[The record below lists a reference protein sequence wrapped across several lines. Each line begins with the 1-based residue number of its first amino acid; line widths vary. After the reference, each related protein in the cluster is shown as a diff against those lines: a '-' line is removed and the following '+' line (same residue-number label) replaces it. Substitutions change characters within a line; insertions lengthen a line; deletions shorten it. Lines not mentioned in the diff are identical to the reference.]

1 MFNVLLE
8 TAILE
13 GKMKATIKD
22 MTRGN
27 PAKLIFLF
35 AIPLI
40 LGNLFQQ
47 FYMLVDTIVVGQG
60 VGVDALA
67 AIGAA
72 DWINWMVLGLVT
84 GLTQGFS
91 ILFSQLYGA
100 EDYRGLKKA
109 VGNSIKLTAG
119 AAVLFVVVT
128 ELAIDPVLGI
138 LQTPADI
145 FDGAAIYLRILFAGV
160 PIILAYNLAA
170 AILRALG
177 DSKSPL
183 YAMIV
188 AAGVNV
194 GLDLLFVMV
203 FHWGIPGA
211 AGATV
216 IAQGCSFLFCLLRIR
231 KIEILQI
238 SREDLRLKGDLVSS
252 LLRLGLPI
260 MFQNTV
266 ISVGGMVLQ
275 SVINKVG
282 VLFVAGFTATNKLYG
297 MMEMAAISY
306 GFAVTTYVGQN
317 LGAGKYERIKKGVS
331 RAVLMALLTAVLISA
346 VMLIF
351 GKPILSMFISASPEK
366 AAEVLR
372 VAYYYLTIL
381 SVCLPVLYLLHAY
394 LCALRGMGDTLI
406 PLLSGFVEF
415 GMRVL
420 AAKVLPAL
428 LGQTGIFYAEVMA
441 WSGAAVLVAVT
452 YYIRMR
458 KLTGRPGPGTSSS
471 AGPAGK

>member
-1 MFNVLLE
+1 MK
-8 TAILE
+8 TA
-13 GKMKATIKD
+13 IKD
-22 MTRGN
+22 MTQGN
-27 PAKLIFLF
+27 PTKLIFFF

-47 FYMLVDTIVVGQG
+47 LYMLVDTIVVGQG
-60 VGVDALA
+60 VGVQALA

-72 DWINWMVLGLVT
+72 DWLSWMVLGLVT

-100 EDYRGLKKA
+100 KNIRGLKRA

-119 AAVLFVVVT
+119 AAVLFVALT
-128 ELAIDPVLGI
+128 ELAICPVLNL
-138 LQTPADI
+138 LQTPADV
-145 FDGAAIYLRILFAGV
+145 FSDAVLYLRILFAGI
-160 PIILAYNLAA
+160 PIILAYNLGASV
-170 AILRALG
+170 LRALG

-194 GLDLLFVMV
+194 GLDLLFVMG
-203 FHWGIPGA
+203 FHWGIAGA

-216 IAQGCSFLFCLLRIR
+216 IAQGCSFLFCMFRIR
-231 KIEILQI
+231 KVDILQLGA
-238 SREDLRLKGDLVSS
+238 EDLQLNGALVGS

-275 SVINKVG
+275 SVINKAG

-317 LGAGKYERIKKGVS
+317 LGAGQYRRIRKGVF
-331 RAVLMALLTAVLISA
+331 RAIIMAILTAALISA
-346 VMLIF
+346 VMLLF
-351 GKPILSMFISASPEK
+351 GKMILGMFISAEPEQ
-366 AAEVLR
+366 AAEVMR
-372 VAYYYLTIL
+372 VAYHYLFIL
-381 SVCLPVLYLLHAY
+381 SVCLPILYLLHAY
-394 LCALRGMGDTLI
+394 LCALRGMGDTII
-406 PLLSGFVEF
+406 PLISGFVEL

-420 AAKVLPAL
+420 AAKVLPAIW
-428 LGQTGIFYAEVMA
+428 GQEGIFYAEVLA
-441 WSGAAVLVAVT
+441 WAGAVVLGAAA
-452 YYIRMR
+452 YYVRIRRLM
-458 KLTGRPGPGTSSS
+458 KHSISQTEE
-471 AGPAGK
+471 

>member
-1 MFNVLLE
+1 MK
-8 TAILE
+8 TA
-13 GKMKATIKD
+13 IKD
-22 MTRGN
+22 MTQGN
-27 PAKLIFLF
+27 PTKLIFFF

-47 FYMLVDTIVVGQG
+47 LYMLVDTIVVGQG
-60 VGVDALA
+60 VGVQALA

-72 DWINWMVLGLVT
+72 DWLSWMVLGLVT

-100 EDYRGLKKA
+100 KNIRGLKRA

-119 AAVLFVVVT
+119 AAVLFVALT
-128 ELAIDPVLGI
+128 ELAICPVLNL
-138 LQTPADI
+138 LQTPADV
-145 FDGAAIYLRILFAGV
+145 FSDAVLYLRILFAGI
-160 PIILAYNLAA
+160 PIILAYNLGASV
-170 AILRALG
+170 LRALG

-194 GLDLLFVMV
+194 GLDLLFVMG
-203 FHWGIPGA
+203 FHWGIAGA

-216 IAQGCSFLFCLLRIR
+216 IAQGCSFLFCLFRIR
-231 KIEILQI
+231 KVDILQLGA
-238 SREDLRLKGDLVSS
+238 EDLQLNGALVGS

-275 SVINKVG
+275 SVINKAG

-317 LGAGKYERIKKGVS
+317 LGAGQYRRIRKGVF
-331 RAVLMALLTAVLISA
+331 RAIIMAILTAALISA
-346 VMLIF
+346 VMLLF
-351 GKPILSMFISASPEK
+351 GKMILGMFISAEPEQ
-366 AAEVLR
+366 AAEVMR
-372 VAYYYLTIL
+372 VAYHYLFIL

-394 LCALRGMGDTLI
+394 LCALRGMGDTII
-406 PLLSGFVEF
+406 PLISGFVEL

-420 AAKVLPAL
+420 AAKVLPAIW
-428 LGQTGIFYAEVMA
+428 GQEGIFYAEVLA
-441 WSGAAVLVAVT
+441 WAGAVVLGAAA
-452 YYIRMR
+452 YYVRIRRLM
-458 KLTGRPGPGTSSS
+458 KHSISQTEE
-471 AGPAGK
+471 

>member
-1 MFNVLLE
+1 MK
-8 TAILE
+8 TA
-13 GKMKATIKD
+13 IKD
-22 MTRGN
+22 MTQGN
-27 PAKLIFLF
+27 PTKLIFFF

-47 FYMLVDTIVVGQG
+47 LYMLVDTIVVGQG
-60 VGVDALA
+60 VGVQALA

-72 DWINWMVLGLVT
+72 DWLSWMVLGLVT

-100 EDYRGLKKA
+100 KNIRGLKRA

-119 AAVLFVVVT
+119 AAVLFVALT
-128 ELAIDPVLGI
+128 ELAICPVLNL
-138 LQTPADI
+138 LQTPADV
-145 FDGAAIYLRILFAGV
+145 FSDAVLYLRRLFAGI
-160 PIILAYNLAA
+160 PIILAYNLGASV
-170 AILRALG
+170 LRALG

-194 GLDLLFVMV
+194 GLDLLFVMG
-203 FHWGIPGA
+203 FHWGIAGA

-216 IAQGCSFLFCLLRIR
+216 IAQGCSFLFCMFRIR
-231 KIEILQI
+231 KVDILQLGA
-238 SREDLRLKGDLVSS
+238 EDLQLNGALVGS

-275 SVINKVG
+275 SVINKAG

-317 LGAGKYERIKKGVS
+317 LGAGQYRRIRKGVF
-331 RAVLMALLTAVLISA
+331 RAIIMAILTAALISA
-346 VMLIF
+346 VMLLF
-351 GKPILSMFISASPEK
+351 GKMILGMFISAEPEQ
-366 AAEVLR
+366 AAEVMR
-372 VAYYYLTIL
+372 VAYHYLFIL
-381 SVCLPVLYLLHAY
+381 SVCLPILYLLHAY
-394 LCALRGMGDTLI
+394 LCALRGMGDTII
-406 PLLSGFVEF
+406 PLISGFVEL

-420 AAKVLPAL
+420 AAKVLPAIW
-428 LGQTGIFYAEVMA
+428 GQEGIFYAEVLA
-441 WSGAAVLVAVT
+441 WAGAVVLGAAA
-452 YYIRMR
+452 YYVRIRRLM
-458 KLTGRPGPGTSSS
+458 KHSISQTEE
-471 AGPAGK
+471 

>member
-1 MFNVLLE
+1 MC
-8 TAILE
+8 IR
-13 GKMKATIKD
+13 D
-22 MTRGN
+22 R
-27 PAKLIFLF
+27 
-35 AIPLI
+35 
-40 LGNLFQQ
+40 
-47 FYMLVDTIVVGQG
+47 
-60 VGVDALA
+60 
-67 AIGAA
+67 
-72 DWINWMVLGLVT
+72 
-84 GLTQGFS
+84 
-91 ILFSQLYGA
+91 
-100 EDYRGLKKA
+100 
-109 VGNSIKLTAG
+109 
-119 AAVLFVVVT
+119 
-128 ELAIDPVLGI
+128 
-138 LQTPADI
+138 
-145 FDGAAIYLRILFAGV
+145 
-160 PIILAYNLAA
+160 
-170 AILRALG
+170 
-177 DSKSPL
+177 
-183 YAMIV
+183 
-188 AAGVNV
+188 
-194 GLDLLFVMV
+194 
-203 FHWGIPGA
+203 
-211 AGATV
+211 
-216 IAQGCSFLFCLLRIR
+216 GCSFLFCLLRIR

-452 YYIRMR
+452 YYIRIR

>member
-1 MFNVLLE
+1 MK
-8 TAILE
+8 TA
-13 GKMKATIKD
+13 IKD
-22 MTRGN
+22 MTQGN
-27 PAKLIFLF
+27 PTKLIFFF

-47 FYMLVDTIVVGQG
+47 LYMLVDTIVVGQG
-60 VGVDALA
+60 VGVQALA

-72 DWINWMVLGLVT
+72 DWLSWMVLGLVT

-100 EDYRGLKKA
+100 KNIRGLKRA

-119 AAVLFVVVT
+119 AAVLFVALT
-128 ELAIDPVLGI
+128 ELAICPVLNL
-138 LQTPADI
+138 LQTPADV
-145 FDGAAIYLRILFAGV
+145 FSDAVLYLRILFAGI
-160 PIILAYNLAA
+160 PIILAYNLGASV
-170 AILRALG
+170 LRALG

-194 GLDLLFVMV
+194 GLDLLFVMG
-203 FHWGIPGA
+203 FHWGIAGA

-216 IAQGCSFLFCLLRIR
+216 IAQGCSFLFCLFRIR
-231 KIEILQI
+231 KVDILQLGA
-238 SREDLRLKGDLVSS
+238 EDLQLNGALVGS

-275 SVINKVG
+275 SVINKAG

-317 LGAGKYERIKKGVS
+317 LGAGQYRRIRKGVF
-331 RAVLMALLTAVLISA
+331 RAIIMAILTAALISA
-346 VMLIF
+346 VMLLF
-351 GKPILSMFISASPEK
+351 GKMILGMFISAEPEQ
-366 AAEVLR
+366 AAEVMR
-372 VAYYYLTIL
+372 VAYHYLFIL
-381 SVCLPVLYLLHAY
+381 SVCLPILYLLHAY
-394 LCALRGMGDTLI
+394 LCALRGMGDTII
-406 PLLSGFVEF
+406 PLISGFVEL

-420 AAKVLPAL
+420 AAKVLPAIW
-428 LGQTGIFYAEVMA
+428 GQEGIFYAEVLA
-441 WSGAAVLVAVT
+441 WAGAVVLGAAA
-452 YYIRMR
+452 YYVRIRRLM
-458 KLTGRPGPGTSSS
+458 KHSISQTEE
-471 AGPAGK
+471 

>member
-1 MFNVLLE
+1 MK
-8 TAILE
+8 TA
-13 GKMKATIKD
+13 IKD
-22 MTRGN
+22 MTQGN
-27 PAKLIFLF
+27 PTKLIFFF

-47 FYMLVDTIVVGQG
+47 LYMLVDTIVVGQG
-60 VGVDALA
+60 VGVQALA

-72 DWINWMVLGLVT
+72 DWLSWMVLGLVT

-100 EDYRGLKKA
+100 KNIRGLKRA

-119 AAVLFVVVT
+119 AAVLFVALT
-128 ELAIDPVLGI
+128 ELAICPVLNL
-138 LQTPADI
+138 LQTPADV
-145 FDGAAIYLRILFAGV
+145 FSDAVLYLRILFAGI
-160 PIILAYNLAA
+160 PIILAYNLGASV
-170 AILRALG
+170 LRALG

-194 GLDLLFVMV
+194 GLDLLFVMG
-203 FHWGIPGA
+203 FHWGI

-216 IAQGCSFLFCLLRIR
+216 IAQGCSFLFCLFRIR
-231 KIEILQI
+231 KVDILQLGA
-238 SREDLRLKGDLVSS
+238 EDLQLNGALVGS

-275 SVINKVG
+275 SVINKAG

-306 GFAVTTYVGQN
+306 GFSVTTYVGQN
-317 LGAGKYERIKKGVS
+317 LGAGQYRRIRKGVF
-331 RAVLMALLTAVLISA
+331 RAIIMAILTAALISA
-346 VMLIF
+346 VMLLF
-351 GKPILSMFISASPEK
+351 GKMILGMFISAEPEQ
-366 AAEVLR
+366 AAEVMR
-372 VAYYYLTIL
+372 VAYHYLFIL

-394 LCALRGMGDTLI
+394 LCALRGMGDTII
-406 PLLSGFVEF
+406 PLISGFVEL

-420 AAKVLPAL
+420 AAKVLPAIW
-428 LGQTGIFYAEVMA
+428 GQEGIFYAEVLA
-441 WSGAAVLVAVT
+441 WAVAVVLGAAA
-452 YYIRMR
+452 YYVRIRRLM
-458 KLTGRPGPGTSSS
+458 KHSISQTEE
-471 AGPAGK
+471 